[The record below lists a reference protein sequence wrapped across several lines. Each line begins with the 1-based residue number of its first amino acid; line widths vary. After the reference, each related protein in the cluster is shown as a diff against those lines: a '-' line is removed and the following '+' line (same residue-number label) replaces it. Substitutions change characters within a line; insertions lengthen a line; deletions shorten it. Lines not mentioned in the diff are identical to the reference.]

1 MTLLNLILG
10 IILSSMSEEVENHL
24 KLQQIGKM
32 RKQCPEVVGFRR
44 HGIELAPPAHRSAR
58 RSFVQLCDEHSLQ
71 IRRLM
76 TVHIRNTMMDMDA
89 LVNPQRPS
97 NRRAV
102 TQRMV
107 AFPTP
112 VLTPKSNHQLQNL
125 LQVPKIGLA
134 NDNKKSPLAA
144 RVLKRVARKLG
155 LTPSSF
161 RPGSGAAIVGTA
173 VRRQGDVVAQLSGG
187 TELDG
192 ASGFDLGST
201 RSPAWSED
209 NPPARDDDIDHPI
222 LQDDTEEVLN
232 PWKLHRQMRRMP
244 SEDDGDDGGQ
254 DWRKRLG
261 LRGEGEENG
270 DDDKDRAKRA
280 ALLTKETEWK
290 KTDILDPETLPIVLP
305 DWESQRVVTQEEFDQ
320 LPEGAAEW
328 MRKKKQRS
336 MKDGQEKRGAT
347 AMLTFEALGAGGAS
361 VANLG
366 SSALNVGAT
375 AATAATQQTV
385 EAAAAAA
392 AAAEQTSTTLWQGFA
407 DTMTNFSLRVRNV
420 FGPTQPDQE
429 ETQPDL
435 EVSVPARQGLAMP
448 S

>member
-1 MTLLNLILG
+1 
-10 IILSSMSEEVENHL
+10 
-24 KLQQIGKM
+24 
-32 RKQCPEVVGFRR
+32 
-44 HGIELAPPAHRSAR
+44 
-58 RSFVQLCDEHSLQ
+58 
-71 IRRLM
+71 
-76 TVHIRNTMMDMDA
+76 
-89 LVNPQRPS
+89 
-97 NRRAV
+97 
-102 TQRMV
+102 
-107 AFPTP
+107 
-112 VLTPKSNHQLQNL
+112 
-125 LQVPKIGLA
+125 
-134 NDNKKSPLAA
+134 
-144 RVLKRVARKLG
+144 
-155 LTPSSF
+155 
-161 RPGSGAAIVGTA
+161 
-173 VRRQGDVVAQLSGG
+173 
-187 TELDG
+187 
-192 ASGFDLGST
+192 
-201 RSPAWSED
+201 
-209 NPPARDDDIDHPI
+209 
-222 LQDDTEEVLN
+222 
-232 PWKLHRQMRRMP
+232 MP